1 MWRFIGSQELDTNQS
16 NPLLSNGSYDPYY
29 ARIPNVSFL
38 DVSGIWTV
46 NPMLSVRAGI
56 NNVLDKA
63 PPVGAANYSGTGS
76 GNVFPNYDT
85 LGREV
90 FFGATLKF

>member
-1 MWRFIGSQELDTNQS
+1 MPEIEGELRSAYEEHHDVGRLTDDAQRLPGRLAVEGRFPD
-16 NPLLSNGSYDPYY
+16 Y
-29 ARIPNVSFL
+29 A
-38 DVSGIWTV
+38 
-46 NPMLSVRAGI
+46 
-56 NNVLDKA
+56 
-63 PPVGAANYSGTGS
+63 GTGS

>member
-1 MWRFIGSQELDTNQS
+1 M
-16 NPLLSNGSYDPYY
+16 LS
-29 ARIPNVSFL
+29 AIWNV
-38 DVSGIWTV
+38 
-46 NPMLSVRAGI
+46 NKALSVRAGI
-56 NNVLDKA
+56 NNLLDKD
-63 PPVGAANYSGTGS
+63 PPVVASDYAGTGS

>member
-1 MWRFIGSQELDTNQS
+1 M
-16 NPLLSNGSYDPYY
+16 
-29 ARIPNVSFL
+29 
-38 DVSGIWTV
+38 
-46 NPMLSVRAGI
+46 RAGI
-56 NNVLDKA
+56 NNLLDKD
-63 PPVGAANYSGTGS
+63 PPVVASDYAGTGS